1 MEEEKIGSG
10 YTDIGRRMIALFYE
24 YLDKCRK
31 NGRLATLAG
40 FRAANIIPSDMYEEY
55 SRTDRVMAD
64 IIRALL
70 IDEAINF
77 KSAGSASGAKLA
89 ITLGDDIGGDDMMID
104 VDTSLGE

>member
-1 MEEEKIGSG
+1 MTHYVIIFVHIDVLTESAIGCIMYSRWYDRQMQKQAVNEMEEEKIGSG

-55 SRTDRVMAD
+55 SRTD
-64 IIRALL
+64 
-70 IDEAINF
+70 
-77 KSAGSASGAKLA
+77 G
-89 ITLGDDIGGDDMMID
+89 
-104 VDTSLGE
+104 